1 MRRILR
7 NSIITPDGT
16 DLESA
21 FTHDFV
27 SHTDKNGKTY
37 AVDGGREYLRRVGD
51 TDDCVDNSLYFD
63 SPLSI
68 VRRVFKWGTYGKSG
82 REQLKYVLLMDLT
95 VEHIKAII
103 RTQTQLPEHV
113 IDLFKRELKYRKDN

>member
-1 MRRILR
+1 MRNILR

-16 DLESA
+16 QIESNSR
-21 FTHDFV
+21 HDFV
-27 SHTDKNGKTY
+27 SYTDKNTKTY
-37 AVDGGREYLRRVGD
+37 SVDGGGEYLRRIGD
-51 TDDCVDNSLYFD
+51 MYDCVDNSLYFD

-82 REQLKYVLLMDLT
+82 REQLKYVVLMDLT
-95 VEHIKAII
+95 TDHINAII

-113 IDLFKRELKYRKDN
+113 VDLFKRELKYRKEN